1 MKCKS
6 RERTCNRCQHW
17 SWKCEVKRPLDSIT
31 CEGCRKNRREVWSS
45 IYHSAGVLRSV
56 KCVLFHDTCER
67 CAAWGQACSL
77 LPGSSDHAFAGRQ
90 TPSSDGS
97 CTDGVSERA
106 VPLVAHAGRFSP
118 RVTKEVDM
126 DGEGPVSRSRC
137 YLQSTQMDEL
147 LSVSVSLVFESVYQ
161 RTKLSMHSRSL
172 VSVLRNLYTWD
183 P

>member
-1 MKCKS
+1 
-6 RERTCNRCQHW
+6 
-17 SWKCEVKRPLDSIT
+17 
-31 CEGCRKNRREVWSS
+31 
-45 IYHSAGVLRSV
+45 
-56 KCVLFHDTCER
+56 
-67 CAAWGQACSL
+67 
-77 LPGSSDHAFAGRQ
+77 
-90 TPSSDGS
+90 
-97 CTDGVSERA
+97 
-106 VPLVAHAGRFSP
+106 
-118 RVTKEVDM
+118 M